1 MNTSRPVR
9 LLASLGA
16 AALLPVGLG
25 LVALA
30 SLQADEGGYFSTS
43 ERRFATAGS
52 ALKTDEIDVGS
63 SSAHAADPSPDIGEI
78 ARVRIVVAS
87 ADPNVP
93 LFVGIGPKDEVER
106 YLKGSAYDDFVSA
119 QLKPF
124 RADFRHVS
132 GAARPAPPT
141 SRTFWVASST
151 GTGTRTLKW
160 DKTHGAW
167 SVVVMR
173 MDGKPNVDAK
183 VSMGLRFGFLVPL
196 GPASLI
202 GGGLLATFAILSRRK
217 PHQNAPRSEERDHQD
232 PESGMR
238 TDAVS
243 LAR

>member
-1 MNTSRPVR
+1 MTTSRPVR
-9 LLASLGA
+9 LLAPLGA
-16 AALLPVGLG
+16 AVLLPVGLG
-25 LVALA
+25 FVALA

-43 ERRFATAGS
+43 EHRFTTTAT

-63 SSAHAADPSPDIGEI
+63 SSAHAANPSPDIGEV
-78 ARVRIVVAS
+78 ARVRIVAAP

-93 LFVGIGPKDEVER
+93 LFVGIGPKEEVER
-106 YLKGSAYDDFVSA
+106 YLRGSAYDDFVSA

-124 RADFRHVS
+124 QATFKRVS
-132 GAARPAPPT
+132 GAAQPAPPT
-141 SRTFWVASST
+141 SRTFWVASSV

-160 DKTHGAW
+160 DKTQGAW

-202 GGGLLATFAILSRRK
+202 GGGLLVAFTVLSRRRLK
-217 PHQNAPRSEERDHQD
+217 QNAPSPPRQAPLHR
-232 PESGMR
+232 G
-238 TDAVS
+238 
-243 LAR
+243 